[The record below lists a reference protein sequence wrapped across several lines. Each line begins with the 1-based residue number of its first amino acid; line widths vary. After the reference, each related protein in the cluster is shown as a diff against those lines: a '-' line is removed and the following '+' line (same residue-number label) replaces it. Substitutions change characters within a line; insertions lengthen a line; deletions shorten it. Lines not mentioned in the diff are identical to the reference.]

1 MSRSTSKVLYSMFRR
16 FVGFTL
22 LLLAFLPAGCD
33 LGSSTAGQAVSPTG
47 TPLREAGAP
56 TTSSAQSPE
65 TTRFTTTAMPTIQP
79 QPTLAAG
86 LSTAITDRDALLVE
100 LYRRASPAVVSV
112 EVLTMDQ
119 EALPED
125 HPSIPPIPRGP
136 NMPFAQGSGFLF
148 DSQGHIIT
156 NNHVVE
162 DANELQVVF
171 ADGSSIGA
179 QVVGR
184 DPGSDLAVL
193 KVDQLPDG
201 AAPLSIGDA
210 REIEVGE
217 TAIAIGNPFGLQN
230 TLTVGVISGVG
241 RSLIGPQ
248 SMEGTFSIPNVIQT
262 DAAINPGNSGG
273 PLLNVRGEVIGV
285 NTAIRSE
292 NGIFAGVGY
301 AVPSSAI
308 SRIVPVLI
316 AEGSYRHPYIGIS
329 MRSIDSLLARE
340 FDLPASQGALVVA
353 VQDGSPA
360 DRADLQAGTRE
371 VTYNG
376 FPLVLGGDI
385 ITAIN
390 GEPVVNSD
398 DLISYLALETSV
410 EDTITLTILRDGQQ
424 RQVEVTLAQRPR

>member
-1 MSRSTSKVLYSMFRR
+1 MLRR
-16 FVGFTL
+16 FVGVTL
-22 LLLAFLPAGCD
+22 VLLLAACD
-33 LGSSTAGQAVSPTG
+33 LGSPLARQSVAPTNTLSGEANAPTPSSGRSTASGRSPT
-47 TPLREAGAP
+47 T
-56 TTSSAQSPE
+56 
-65 TTRFTTTAMPTIQP
+65 MPTVQL

-100 LYRRASPAVVSV
+100 LYRRASPAVVSI
-112 EVLTMDQ
+112 EVLTMD
-119 EALPED
+119 EEGLPED
-125 HPSIPPIPRGP
+125 HPTIPPIPRGP

-162 DANELQVVF
+162 DASELQVVF
-171 ADGSSIGA
+171 ADGSSIAA
-179 QVVGR
+179 QIVGN

-193 KVDQLPDG
+193 KVEQLPDG
-201 AAPLSIGDA
+201 VAPLPVGNA

-217 TAIAIGNPFGLQN
+217 TAVAIGNPFGLQN

-308 SRIVPVLI
+308 TRIVPVLI
-316 AEGSYRHPYIGIS
+316 AEGSYEHPYIGIS
-329 MRSIDSLLARE
+329 MRSVDSLLARE
-340 FDLPASQGALVVA
+340 FDLPASQGALIVA
-353 VQDGSPA
+353 VQDQSPA
-360 DRADLQAGTRE
+360 DRAELQAGTRE

-376 FPLVLGGDI
+376 FPLLLGGDI

-390 GEPVVNSD
+390 DTSIANSD
-398 DLISYLALETSV
+398 DLISYLALETMIG
-410 EDTITLTILRDGQQ
+410 DTVALTILRDGQQ
-424 RQVEVTLAQRPR
+424 RQVDVTLAPRPR